1 MNPMSRMKMMEILKL
16 EVGDGIEAFST
27 MRGNV
32 SQLDASNPY
41 SDFNVCHYTGDDA
54 MHISHCRSE
63 LAKLTEVAVDRL
75 LIPRQTHS
83 VNVVIIGKEI
93 PDLEGVDGMVTCR
106 DDVALVVN
114 TADCL
119 PIVFNDS
126 KHGIVGVA
134 HGGWRGLYGGIIEET
149 IAAMTVLGAELQEI
163 RVAIGP
169 CICGDCYEVDAE
181 FARKFE
187 ARMGD
192 CVIEL
197 GEREKPHVD
206 LRRAAVDCLGR
217 IGIAKSNINVV
228 EECSRCDERFFSARR
243 MGVESG
249 RIATVV
255 KKVGKVR
262 I

>member
-1 MNPMSRMKMMEILKL
+1 MNPMSLMKMMEILKL

-41 SDFNVCHYTGDDA
+41 SGFNVCHYTGDDA

-181 FARKFE
+181 FARK
-187 ARMGD
+187 
-192 CVIEL
+192 L
-197 GEREKPHVD
+197 
-206 LRRAAVDCLGR
+206 AA
-217 IGIAKSNINVV
+217 
-228 EECSRCDERFFSARR
+228 EE
-243 MGVESG
+243 
-249 RIATVV
+249 
-255 KKVGKVR
+255 
-262 I
+262 